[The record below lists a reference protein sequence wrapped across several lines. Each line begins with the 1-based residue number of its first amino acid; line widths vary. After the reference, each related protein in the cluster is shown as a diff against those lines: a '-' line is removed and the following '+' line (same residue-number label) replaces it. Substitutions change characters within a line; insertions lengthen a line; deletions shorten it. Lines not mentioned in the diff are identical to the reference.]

1 MSPAEVSTL
10 MWYKQARAN
19 LYNYLARL
27 EADRLALTARGV
39 DMRVTEQ
46 MIIEVKR
53 RLTDL
58 DRLLPTQFE

>member
-19 LYNYLARL
+19 LYEYLARL

-53 RLTDL
+53 RLT
-58 DRLLPTQFE
+58 T